1 MSLSSFIKKQ
11 FIDILQWTESEDGV
25 LAWRYP
31 MQDMEIQNGGTLV
44 VRDSQ
49 MAMFVNEGQ
58 IADVFSAGTFKLTTQ
73 TLPVLTYLKN
83 WDKLFESPFK
93 SDVYYFSTRQQL
105 GRRWGTPQPV
115 TVRDK
120 DFGMIRLRAFGVY
133 AYHVA
138 DPKLFYQQVSGTRD
152 IYTVDEVEAQLGPV
166 IMGAMATA
174 FGESGVPFLDLAAN
188 QMLMSNK
195 VREALLP
202 QFTQYGLALD
212 SFQVSSVTLPDE
224 LQAALDRRISMDMTG
239 DMQRFTQYQT
249 AESLPLAA
257 RNEGGIAG
265 TGAGLAAGLAMGQ
278 AMADSLRTAVQGN
291 AGGAAAPAA
300 QPAAAAPAAPAAD
313 DPTAR
318 LAKLKE
324 LLDKGLI
331 TQADFDAGKAA
342 VLKALT
348 GG

>member
-11 FIDILQWTESEDGV
+11 FIDILQWTESDDGV

-31 MQDMEIQNGGTLV
+31 MQDMEIQNGGSLT

-58 IADVFSAGTFKLTTQ
+58 IADVFGAGMFKLNTH

-93 SDVYYFSTRQQL
+93 SDVYFFSTRQQL

-120 DFGMIRLRAFGVY
+120 DFGMVRLRAFGVY
-133 AYHVA
+133 AYHVT

-152 IYTVDEVEAQLGPV
+152 LYTVDDMEQQLGPV

-174 FGESGVPFLDLAAN
+174 FGESGVSFVDLAAN
-188 QMLMSNK
+188 QTLLSNK

-257 RNEGGIAG
+257 RNEGGFAG
-265 TGAGLAAGLAMGQ
+265 TGAGLTAGMVLGQ
-278 AMADSLRTAVQGN
+278 TMAENLRTSLQGN
-291 AGGAAAPAA
+291 AGAAPAA
-300 QPAAAAPAAPAAD
+300 QPAAPASPTAD
-313 DPTAR
+313 DPAAR

-348 GG
+348 GGAG

>member
-1 MSLSSFIKKQ
+1 MSLMSFIKKQ
-11 FIDILQWTESEDGV
+11 FIDILEWQEQEDGV

-31 MQDMEIQNGGTLV
+31 MQDNEIQYGGSLT
-44 VRDSQ
+44 VRESQ
-49 MAMFVNEGQ
+49 AAVFINEGK
-58 IADVFSAGTFKLTTQ
+58 IADVFEPGMYKLTTQ

-152 IYTVDEVEAQLGPV
+152 IYTAEEVEQQLGPV

-188 QMLMSNK
+188 QTLMSNK
-195 VREALLP
+195 VRETLAP

-224 LQAALDRRISMDMTG
+224 LQAAMDRRISMDMTG
-239 DMQRFTQYQT
+239 DMGRFTQYQT

-257 RNEGGIAG
+257 QNPGGIAG

-291 AGGAAAPAA
+291 AGAAPAA

-318 LAKLKE
+318 LGKLKE

>member
-31 MQDMEIQNGGTLV
+31 MQDMEIQNGGSLT

-58 IADVFSAGTFKLTTQ
+58 IADVFGAGMFKLTTQ

-93 SDVYYFSTRQQL
+93 SDVYFFSTRQQL

-120 DFGMIRLRAFGVY
+120 DFGMVRLRAFGVY
-133 AYHVA
+133 AYHVT

-152 IYTVDEVEAQLGPV
+152 VYTVDDMEQQLGPV

-174 FGESGVPFLDLAAN
+174 FGESGVPFVDLAAN
-188 QMLMSNK
+188 Q
-195 VREALLP
+195 
-202 QFTQYGLALD
+202 
-212 SFQVSSVTLPDE
+212 TL
-224 LQAALDRRISMDMTG
+224 
-239 DMQRFTQYQT
+239 
-249 AESLPLAA
+249 
-257 RNEGGIAG
+257 
-265 TGAGLAAGLAMGQ
+265 
-278 AMADSLRTAVQGN
+278 
-291 AGGAAAPAA
+291 
-300 QPAAAAPAAPAAD
+300 
-313 DPTAR
+313 
-318 LAKLKE
+318 
-324 LLDKGLI
+324 
-331 TQADFDAGKAA
+331 
-342 VLKALT
+342 
-348 GG
+348 

>member
-1 MSLSSFIKKQ
+1 MGLVDLIKKQ

-58 IADVFSAGTFKLTTQ
+58 IADVFGAGTFKLTTQ

-152 IYTVDEVEAQLGPV
+152 ILALGGHLPAQLRTFDHKIQNLSTLHDMRGVFLTTNCRPE
-166 IMGAMATA
+166 GWHYRNPDTA
-174 FGESGVPFLDLAAN
+174 LHFEGLAS
-188 QMLMSNK
+188 MSD
-195 VREALLP
+195 ALL
-202 QFTQYGLALD
+202 D
-212 SFQVSSVTLPDE
+212 SS
-224 LQAALDRRISMDMTG
+224 
-239 DMQRFTQYQT
+239 
-249 AESLPLAA
+249 
-257 RNEGGIAG
+257 
-265 TGAGLAAGLAMGQ
+265 
-278 AMADSLRTAVQGN
+278 
-291 AGGAAAPAA
+291 
-300 QPAAAAPAAPAAD
+300 
-313 DPTAR
+313 
-318 LAKLKE
+318 
-324 LLDKGLI
+324 
-331 TQADFDAGKAA
+331 
-342 VLKALT
+342 
-348 GG
+348 

>member
-1 MSLSSFIKKQ
+1 MSLSDFIRKQ
-11 FIDILQWTESEDGV
+11 FLDILQWTEGEDGV

-31 MQDMEIQNGGTLV
+31 MQDMEIRYGSSLT

-58 IADVFSAGTFKLTTQ
+58 IADVFRAGMYKLTTQ

-93 SDVYYFSTRQQL
+93 SDVYFFSTRQQL

-120 DFGMIRLRAFGVY
+120 DFGMVRLRAFGVY

-138 DPKLFYQQVSGTRD
+138 DPKQFYQQVSGTRD
-152 IYTVDEVEAQLGPV
+152 AYTAEEVEQQLGPV

-188 QMLMSNK
+188 QTLISTK
-195 VREALLP
+195 VREVLAP

-239 DMQRFTQYQT
+239 DMGRFTQYQT

-257 RNEGGIAG
+257 QNPGGIAG

-278 AMADSLRTAVQGN
+278 VMAESMRTAVQG
-291 AGGAAAPAA
+291 GGAAA
-300 QPAAAAPAAPAAD
+300 QPAAQAPAAPAAD

-348 GG
+348 GGV

>member
-1 MSLSSFIKKQ
+1 M
-11 FIDILQWTESEDGV
+11 
-25 LAWRYP
+25 
-31 MQDMEIQNGGTLV
+31 
-44 VRDSQ
+44 
-49 MAMFVNEGQ
+49 
-58 IADVFSAGTFKLTTQ
+58 
-73 TLPVLTYLKN
+73 
-83 WDKLFESPFK
+83 
-93 SDVYYFSTRQQL
+93 
-105 GRRWGTPQPV
+105 
-115 TVRDK
+115 
-120 DFGMIRLRAFGVY
+120 
-133 AYHVA
+133 
-138 DPKLFYQQVSGTRD
+138 
-152 IYTVDEVEAQLGPV
+152 
-166 IMGAMATA
+166 
-174 FGESGVPFLDLAAN
+174 PFLDLAAN

-291 AGGAAAPAA
+291 AGGAVA
-300 QPAAAAPAAPAAD
+300 QPAAAAAPAAPAAD

>member
-1 MSLSSFIKKQ
+1 
-11 FIDILQWTESEDGV
+11 
-25 LAWRYP
+25 
-31 MQDMEIQNGGTLV
+31 
-44 VRDSQ
+44 
-49 MAMFVNEGQ
+49 
-58 IADVFSAGTFKLTTQ
+58 
-73 TLPVLTYLKN
+73 
-83 WDKLFESPFK
+83 
-93 SDVYYFSTRQQL
+93 
-105 GRRWGTPQPV
+105 
-115 TVRDK
+115 
-120 DFGMIRLRAFGVY
+120 
-133 AYHVA
+133 
-138 DPKLFYQQVSGTRD
+138 
-152 IYTVDEVEAQLGPV
+152 
-166 IMGAMATA
+166 
-174 FGESGVPFLDLAAN
+174 VPFLDLAAN

-249 AESLPLAA
+249 AESLPMAA
-257 RNEGGIAG
+257 RNEGGVAG

-278 AMADSLRTAVQGN
+278 AMADSLRTTVQ
-291 AGGAAAPAA
+291 GGAAPAPAA
-300 QPAAAAPAAPAAD
+300 ATQAPAPAGD
-313 DPTAR
+313 DPAAR

-331 TQADFDAGKAA
+331 TQADYDAGKAA

>member
-1 MSLSSFIKKQ
+1 
-11 FIDILQWTESEDGV
+11 
-25 LAWRYP
+25 
-31 MQDMEIQNGGTLV
+31 
-44 VRDSQ
+44 
-49 MAMFVNEGQ
+49 
-58 IADVFSAGTFKLTTQ
+58 
-73 TLPVLTYLKN
+73 
-83 WDKLFESPFK
+83 
-93 SDVYYFSTRQQL
+93 
-105 GRRWGTPQPV
+105 
-115 TVRDK
+115 
-120 DFGMIRLRAFGVY
+120 MIRLRAFGVY

-188 QMLMSNK
+188 QTLMSNK
-195 VREALLP
+195 VRETLAP

-224 LQAALDRRISMDMTG
+224 LQAAMDRRISMDMTG
-239 DMQRFTQYQT
+239 DMGRFTQYQA

-257 RNEGGIAG
+257 QNEGGIAG

-278 AMADSLRTAVQGN
+278 TMAESLRTAVQGG
-291 AGGAAAPAA
+291 AGSATPAAA
-300 QPAAAAPAAPAAD
+300 QPAAAAPVAPAAD

-318 LAKLKE
+318 LTKLKD